1 MEFLNALASY
11 GFLLLCFVA
20 VGVAAVFFG
29 IFMRKRKDAA
39 LEREAAVDAEQNE
52 NA

>member
-11 GFLLLCFVA
+11 GLLLLCFVA
-20 VGVAAVFFG
+20 VGVVAVFFG

-39 LEREAAVDAEQNE
+39 LEREAAANADQQE

>member
-11 GFLLLCFVA
+11 GLLLACFAAVCVVA
-20 VGVAAVFFG
+20 VFVG

-39 LEREAAVDAEQNE
+39 LEREAAAEAEQKE

>member
-11 GFLLLCFVA
+11 GLLLLCFVA
-20 VGVAAVFFG
+20 VGVAAVCFG

-39 LEREAAVDAEQNE
+39 LEREAAANADQQE

>member
-11 GFLLLCFVA
+11 GLLLICFAA
-20 VGVAAVFFG
+20 VCVAAVFFG

-39 LEREAAVDAEQNE
+39 MEREAAADADKKE
-52 NA
+52 NT